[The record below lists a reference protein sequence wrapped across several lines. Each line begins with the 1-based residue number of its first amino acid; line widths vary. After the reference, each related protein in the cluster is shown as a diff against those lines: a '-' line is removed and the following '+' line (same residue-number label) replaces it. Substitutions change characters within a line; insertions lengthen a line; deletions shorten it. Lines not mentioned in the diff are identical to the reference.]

1 MLSNPL
7 RPAQRAGFTLIEL
20 LVVIAIIAILIALL
34 VPAVQ
39 KVREASN
46 RASCLNN
53 LKQIGLAF
61 HSYHDARK
69 TLPPERIAPSW
80 PTWAV
85 LILPYLEQDNVYKLW
100 NIQKR
105 YFEQPGPVGSAS
117 DPCSYNIAV
126 YFCPSRR
133 GVPGMVSQPMPKTA
147 DIPGGD
153 AKLMRGGGMSDYA
166 NNGGTNG
173 SDGALLEGVR
183 WQTSPAG
190 LDLDAGIAPL
200 GTLCLSFTSQTK
212 FASITDGLSNTLL
225 VGEKFV
231 LKTDLSG
238 GISTDGSVFSSGT
251 GQENSFR
258 RFAGNNGASPPVVRP
273 IVPGVEDP
281 GPNGDGKMWADKA
294 FGSWHTGLCQFVF
307 CDGSAKALSVNI
319 DVNTLQLLAQRADGK
334 PIPPYE

>member
-1 MLSNPL
+1 MFTNPL
-7 RPAQRAGFTLIEL
+7 RPAQRSGFTLIEL

-69 TLPPERIAPSW
+69 AFPPERIAPSW

-85 LILPYLEQDNVYKLW
+85 LILPYLEQDNVYKIW

-105 YFEQPGPVGSAS
+105 YFEQAGPLGSAS

-133 GVPGMVSQPMPKTA
+133 SLPGMVSQPMPKAA
-147 DIPGGD
+147 DLPAGGV
-153 AKLMRGGGMSDYA
+153 ARGGGMADYA
-166 NNGGTNG
+166 SNGGTNG
-173 SDGALLEGVR
+173 SDGVLLEGTN

-190 LDLDAGIAPL
+190 LNLDAGIAPL
-200 GTLCLSFTSQTK
+200 GTLCLSFTSQTR
-212 FASITDGLSNTLL
+212 FGSITDGLSNTLL

-238 GISTDGSVFSSGT
+238 GTSTDGSVFSSGT

-258 RFAGNNGASPPVVRP
+258 RFAGNNGAASPVLRP
-273 IVPGVEDP
+273 IVPSTDDP
-281 GPNGDGKMWADKA
+281 GPNPAGTTWADKA
-294 FGSWHTGLCQFVF
+294 FGSWHPSLCQFAF